1 MDRARYTKI
10 LIGLGVF
17 AFILIARL
25 FYIQII
31 NDRYKT
37 DALNNSIV
45 YETIYPPRGLI
56 YDRDSSIL
64 VGNRSCYDILVCP
77 REIRNLDT
85 LALCEVLGIE
95 RAFLEEK
102 LDYYRKYRS
111 KIGFKTLPFLKN
123 VDEQTY
129 MRFCEVQY
137 RFPGWHS
144 QVRTTRNYPFNAG
157 GNLLGYVSEVNADD
171 LARNP
176 EYRSGDY
183 IGRTGLEAVRD
194 KQLRGEKGYHIYL
207 RDSRNRVLTSYNEG
221 RDDKLARPGEDL
233 VSTIDA
239 DLQQYGQEL
248 MRNKKGSV
256 IAIEPKTGEILSL
269 VTSPGIDVD
278 ILADMGGN
286 YDALSKDPNKPMFN
300 RAVQASYPPGSV
312 FKLVNGLIGLE
323 EGVLSPQQCYPCQR
337 GYYYTPTKKLGC
349 HKHPSPIDFREAV
362 MMSCNSY
369 FCYVFKNLLENPR
382 YASCADAFD
391 AWELYVRS
399 FGFGSPVGCEIPNE
413 LGGNIPNSSYYD
425 RIYGKGH
432 WKYSSVISLAIGQGE
447 LGVTPLQIA
456 NLSATIANRG
466 WYISPHLI
474 KDSPAQFHRTLVDS
488 SRFEPLIDGMYRAV
502 HSSAEEGGTARLAAV
517 KGLDICGKTGTAE
530 NPHGEDHSVFICFA
544 PREDPQIAV
553 AVYVEN
559 AGFGASWACPIAS
572 LMVEK
577 YLRGEI
583 SKERHWLETY
593 VRDADLMDV
602 KKKEKNAQ

>member
-1 MDRARYTKI
+1 MDRERYTKL

-25 FYIQII
+25 FDIQII

-56 YDRDSSIL
+56 YDRDSCIL
-64 VGNRSCYDILVCP
+64 VGNRSSYDILVCP

-95 RAFLEEK
+95 RSFLDEK

-123 VDEQTY
+123 VDERTY

-137 RFPGWHS
+137 RFPGWYS
-144 QVRTTRNYPFNAG
+144 QVRTSRNYPFNAG

-171 LARNP
+171 LARYP

-194 KQLRGEKGYHIYL
+194 RQLRGEKGYHIYL
-207 RDSRNRVLTSYNEG
+207 RDSRNRVLTSYNDG
-221 RDDKLARPGEDL
+221 RDDKLAVPGTDI

-239 DLQQYGQEL
+239 RLQQYGQEL
-248 MRNKKGSV
+248 MRNKKGSI
-256 IAIEPKTGEILSL
+256 IAIEPQTGEILSL

-278 ILADMGGN
+278 ILSDMGSN

-323 EGVLSPQQCYPCQR
+323 EGVLNPQQCYPCQR
-337 GYYYTPTKKLGC
+337 GYYYTPSKKLGC
-349 HKHPSPIDFREAV
+349 HKHPSPINFEEAV

-369 FCYVFKNLLENPR
+369 FCYVFKNLLENPK
-382 YASCADAFD
+382 YSSCELAFD
-391 AWELYVRS
+391 AWEQYVRS

-413 LGGNIPNSSYYD
+413 LGGNIPSSSYYD
-425 RIYGKGH
+425 KIYGKGH

-447 LGVTPLQIA
+447 VGVSPLQIA
-456 NLSATIANRG
+456 NLSAIIANRG
-466 WYISPHLI
+466 WYVSPHLI

-488 SRFEPLIDGMYRAV
+488 SRFEPLIEGMYRAV

-544 PREDPQIAV
+544 PRENPQIAV

-583 SKERHWLETY
+583 SKERRWLEGY
-593 VRDADLMDV
+593 VGNADLMNV